1 MLKKVNINILIYG
14 LSIFFGVLQAQESK
28 NEWENPAVIDRN
40 KEQAHTQFVV
50 YHSERT
56 ALSTN
61 SNNSTLYKSLNGTW
75 KFNLVKTPNQR
86 PLDFYK
92 TEVDDSNWKDIQV
105 PSNWELQ
112 GFDIPIY
119 LNVAYPFPKNPPF
132 IDDSYN
138 PVGTYRTTFTI
149 PNNWDNKAVILHF
162 GSISGYARI
171 YVNGKEAGM
180 TKAAK
185 TPAEFDVT
193 KLLKEG
199 ENSLAVQV
207 FRWHDGSYLE
217 DQDFWRLS
225 GIERDVYLQ
234 ALPKLTVWDYF
245 VKSSLDER
253 YNDGVLTAD
262 IDLRTFE
269 AKNNQKKQVTFKLLD
284 VNGTELFTKTKDILD
299 QEKHISF
306 ETIIKDV
313 NKWSDESPYLYT
325 YLITWNNNQDET
337 FSISGKT
344 GFRKV
349 ELKNNQLLV
358 NGNAIQVHGV
368 NLHEHHGI
376 KGHVPDEEMMRKD
389 LELMKKHNVNAI
401 RMSHYPHAPMLYN
414 LCDEYGFYVVEEA
427 NIETH
432 GMGAA
437 LQGPFDKSKH
447 PAYLLEWEAAHLDR
461 IERMAEL
468 NKNHPSIILWSMGN
482 ECGNG
487 PVFYKAYQWLK
498 DFDSTRLVQFEQ
510 AGENKNTDIVCPMY
524 PSMDYMKKYVEA
536 TDKTRPFIMC
546 EYSHAMGN
554 SSGNFQEYFDI
565 IDSSPKM
572 QGGFIWDWVDQGL
585 LAEEYGQEYWAYGGD
600 LGGENLQN
608 DNNFCANGLVS
619 ADRKVHPA
627 IYEVKKVYAPI
638 KFELNS
644 SKLTIQNRYFYTNLN
659 RFSFHWKLLKNG
671 NIIDKGIINVEGKPQ
686 TSVQVN
692 IPLAEITNDAE
703 YFLNVYAVTN
713 KTDGLI
719 PEGHELSRA
728 QFKLGNQ
735 NYFDVQFKET
745 KDKSALKFK
754 NSEHTLAFENDEVKG
769 DFNLKTGRLTSYQLK
784 DVQSGFLAYPEPYF
798 WRAITDNDFG
808 NEMQKKSILWKD
820 AHKSEKVTS
829 VTVGKQT
836 EIGISIEV
844 KMTLTEKHIPYTI
857 LYLIQNDGTIKVTA
871 KANLQGLE
879 VPELPRF
886 GMRMVLSGNYN
897 NLEYYGRGPWEN
909 YFDRNTSAF
918 IETYQS
924 TVADQFTWEYIRP
937 QENGY
942 KTDVRW
948 LKLID
953 ENGNGIQI
961 KGEQPIGFSAL
972 NVSTESLDA
981 GEIKKQRH
989 TTDINPENKV
999 FLHVDYKQRG
1009 VGGDNSWGALP
1020 HEKYRLLD
1028 NIYNYSYTI
1037 QLLK

>member
-1 MLKKVNINILIYG
+1 MKIKIHILIYG
-14 LSIFFGVLQAQESK
+14 FSIFFGVLQAQESK
-28 NEWENPAVIDRN
+28 NEWENPAVLDRN
-40 KEQAHTQFVV
+40 KEQAHIQFVV
-50 YHSERT
+50 HNSEKS
-56 ALSTN
+56 ALSSTN
-61 SNNSTLYKSLNGTW
+61 KNSTLYKSLNGTW

-86 PLDFYK
+86 PLNFYK
-92 TEVDDSNWKDIQV
+92 TTLDDSNWKDIQV

-119 LNVAYPFPKNPPF
+119 TNVAYPFPKNPPF
-132 IDDSYN
+132 INDSYN
-138 PVGTYRTTFTI
+138 PVGSYRTTFTI

-180 TKAAK
+180 TKVAK

-193 KLLKEG
+193 KFLEKG

-253 YNDGVLTAD
+253 YVDGVLNAN
-262 IDLRTFE
+262 IDLRAFE
-269 AKNNQKKQVTFKLLD
+269 VNNNQKTEVTFKLLNVD
-284 VNGTELFTKTKDILD
+284 GTELFTKTKDVLG

-306 ETIIKDV
+306 TTTIKEV

-325 YLITWNNNQDET
+325 YLITWNNDQGET

-344 GFRKV
+344 GFRTV
-349 ELKNNQLLV
+349 ELKNAQLLV

-401 RMSHYPHAPMLYN
+401 RMSHYPHASMLYD
-414 LCDEYGFYVVEEA
+414 LCDEYGFYIVEEA

-447 PAYLLEWEAAHLDR
+447 PAYLQEWEASHLDR
-461 IERMAEL
+461 IERMAER
-468 NKNHPSIILWSMGN
+468 NKNHPSIIIWSMGN

-487 PVFYKAYQWLK
+487 SVFYKAYEWLK
-498 DFDSTRLVQFEQ
+498 DFDNTRLVQFEQ

-524 PSMDYMKKYVEA
+524 PSLDYMKKYAED
-536 TDKTRPFIMC
+536 TTKTRPFIMC

-585 LAEEYGQEYWAYGGD
+585 LAEENGKKFWAYGGD
-600 LGGENLQN
+600 LGGGNLQN

-638 KFELNS
+638 KFNYENR
-644 SKLTIQNRYFYTNLN
+644 KLSIKNGYFYTNLN
-659 RFSFHWKLLKNG
+659 EFSFQWELLKNG
-671 NIIDKGIINVEGKPQ
+671 KKIDKGIINIEGNPQ
-686 TSVQVN
+686 TTSHVD
-692 IPLAEITNDAE
+692 IPLLEIKSDAE

-713 KTDGLI
+713 KADRLI

-728 QFKLGNQ
+728 QFQLGHQ
-735 NYFDVQFKET
+735 DYFDVEIKESKNKTKLQIKKDDNILSFKT
-745 KDKSALKFK
+745 
-754 NSEHTLAFENDEVKG
+754 DEVKG
-769 DFNLKTGRLTSYQLK
+769 DFNFKTGKLTSYQLK
-784 DVQSGFLAYPEPYF
+784 EIQSTFLAYPEPYF
-798 WRAITDNDFG
+798 WRATTDNDFG
-808 NEMQKKSILWKD
+808 NEMQKKSTLWKD
-820 AHKSEKVTS
+820 AHESDKVTS
-829 VTVGKQT
+829 VTVGRQN

-844 KMTLTEKHIPYTI
+844 KKTLTEKQIPYTI
-857 LYLIQNDGTIKVTA
+857 LYLIQNDGSIKITA
-871 KANLQGLE
+871 KINMQGFD

-909 YFDRNTSAF
+909 YSDRNTSAF
-918 IETYQS
+918 IDIYQS

-953 ENGNGIQI
+953 NKGEGIQI
-961 KGEQPIGFSAL
+961 SGEQPIGFSSL

-981 GEIKKQRH
+981 GETKKQRH
-989 TTDINPENKV
+989 TTDINSEDKV
-999 FLHVDYKQRG
+999 YLHVDYKQRG
-1009 VGGDNSWGALP
+1009 VGGDTSWGALP
-1020 HEKYRLLD
+1020 HKNYRLLD
-1028 NIYNYSYTI
+1028 DTYTYTYTI